1 MKSYF
6 AFHGNVVFPGGF
18 VQCVRWA
25 VSETEMGIELIKIA
39 MARAG
44 EANARI
50 IAEVDAEGFQFVS
63 AGRVIPIKRLRELAC
78 PQSA

>member
-25 VSETEMGIELIKIA
+25 ASETEIGVEVIKIA
-39 MARAG
+39 QARAG
-44 EANARI
+44 EPNARI
-50 IAEVDAEGFQFVS
+50 IAEVDAGGFQFVS
-63 AGRVIPIKRLRELAC
+63 AGRVVPIKRLRESVC
-78 PQSA
+78 PRSA